1 MDLRARAAVEGP
13 RRVILDLFRPRV
25 PIILQSEAPECGIA
39 CLAMVASYHGHRTDL
54 SAMRVRLS
62 PSLKGI
68 TLKNVAQIAETMGM
82 SARGVQVPLESLGK
96 LRLPAILH
104 WDMNHFVVLTE
115 VAGRKI
121 TVHDPARGKR
131 TMSFEDASR
140 HFTGVAMEFTPNSA
154 FQKTDERAKI
164 HAWDLLGVAAGLKGT
179 IAQILL
185 LSFALEV
192 FAIAQPFFLQL
203 VVDRVLVGRDQD
215 LLTVLGIAFATLI
228 AISVVVTAVRAWVGV
243 YLSTSINLRLMSS
256 LFDHMLKLPL
266 GWFEKRNI
274 GDIVSKFRSVDSIQR
289 TLSTTFV
296 ETAVDG
302 VMVILTLIVMFY
314 YSVTLTLVVLVA
326 ASLYAGARWIFY
338 YPQRNFTDEQLAHEA
353 RAGTHFIE
361 TLRGM
366 MAIKL
371 NLRESERRSAY
382 QNLVVDQT
390 NAGVRVQN
398 VGILQRGSNALIFG
412 LENVTVIWL
421 AALQVMDGKFSVGML
436 YGFIGFKLLF
446 LGRII
451 NLVDKWN
458 DFRMLDL
465 HVERI
470 ADIALAATEAH
481 KAALPVEMGIG
492 GLSIEAKG
500 LGYAYGP
507 EGFVFRDVSLTV
519 PAGGSIAVVG
529 PSGSG
534 KTTLIKVLLGLLPPT
549 EGDLRVNGRSLADW
563 EPAQY
568 RSRVGAVM
576 QDDSLFVGTIED
588 NISFFD
594 TEHDP
599 QRVREC
605 AKLAMIDEDIA
616 GMPMQYNT
624 IVGSL
629 GMALSG
635 GQKQRVLLARALY
648 RKPQILFLDEA
659 FDQVDMALERG
670 ISARLAKLNIS
681 LVLVSHRPETVA
693 GFESKV
699 ELSKPTS
706 FAVASA
712 APAANGRDATTGE
725 PEAVS
730 GVQRLVRPR

>member
-1 MDLRARAAVEGP
+1 MFE
-13 RRVILDLFRPRV
+13 LFRPRV

-39 CLAMVASYHGHRTDL
+39 CLAMVASFHGHRTDL

-68 TLKNVAQIAETMGM
+68 TLKNIAQIAETMGM
-82 SARGVQVPLESLGK
+82 SARGVQVPLEALGK
-96 LRLPAILH
+96 LRLPAVLH

-115 VAGRKI
+115 VSGRRI

-131 TMSFEDASR
+131 VMSFEDTSR
-140 HFTGVAMEFTPNSA
+140 HFTGVAMEFTPTSA
-154 FQKTDERAKI
+154 FQKTDEREKI
-164 HAWDLLGVAAGLKGT
+164 RAWDLLSVARGLKGT
-179 IAQILL
+179 IAQILM

-215 LLTVLGIAFATLI
+215 LLTVLGVAFATLI
-228 AISVVVTAVRAWVGV
+228 VISVVVTAVRAAVGV
-243 YLSTSINLRLMSS
+243 YLSTSINLRLLSS

-274 GDIVSKFRSVDSIQR
+274 GDVVSKFRSVDAIQR

-302 VMVILTLIVMFY
+302 VMVILTLAVMIY
-314 YSVTLTLVVLVA
+314 YSLPLTLVVLAA
-326 ASLYAGARWIFY
+326 ASLYALARWVFY
-338 YPQRNFTDEQLAHEA
+338 YPQRNFTDEQLAHEG
-353 RAGTHFIE
+353 RASTHFIE

-382 QNLVVDQT
+382 QNLVVEGT

-398 VGILQRGSNALIFG
+398 VGILQRSSNALIFG

-421 AALQVMDGKFSVGML
+421 AALQVLDGKFTVGML
-436 YGFIGFKLLF
+436 YAFIGFKLLF

-451 NLVDKWN
+451 NLVEKWN

-470 ADIALAATEAH
+470 ADIALAQTEVH
-481 KAALPVEMGIG
+481 KAALPVEAAIG
-492 GLSIEAKG
+492 GLSLEARD

-507 EGFVFRDVSLTV
+507 EGYVFRGVNLVV
-519 PAGGSIAVVG
+519 PPAGSIAIVG

-534 KTTLIKVLLGLLPPT
+534 KTTLIKVLLGLLPPS
-549 EGDLRVNGRSLADW
+549 EGQVRVNGRNLADW
-563 EPAQY
+563 DPAQY

-576 QDDSLFVGTIED
+576 QDDQLFVGTIED

-605 AKLAMIDEDIA
+605 ARLAMIDEEIA
-616 GMPMQYNT
+616 AMPMGFNT
-624 IVGSL
+624 MVGSL

-670 ISARLAKLNIS
+670 ITARLAHLDIS
-681 LVLVSHRPETVA
+681 MVLVSHRPETVA
-693 GFESKV
+693 GFETKV
-699 ELSKPTS
+699 ELVRPNLGI
-706 FAVASA
+706 APVASA
-712 APAANGRDATTGE
+712 REAAPAE
-725 PEAVS
+725 QPSEAVPGS
-730 GVQRLVRPR
+730 VQRLVRPR

>member
-1 MDLRARAAVEGP
+1 MFG
-13 RRVILDLFRPRV
+13 LFRARV

-39 CLAMVASYHGHRTDL
+39 CLAMVSSYHGHRTDL

-82 SARGVQVPLESLGK
+82 TARGVQVPLEGLGK
-96 LRLPAILH
+96 LRLPAVLH

-115 VAGRKI
+115 VSGRKI

-131 TMSFEDASR
+131 VLTLDESSR
-140 HFTGVAMEFTPNSA
+140 HFTGVAMEFTPTSG
-154 FQKTDERAKI
+154 FQKKDEREKI
-164 HAWDLLGVAAGLKGT
+164 HSWQLLEVASGLKGT
-179 IAQILL
+179 IAQILM

-192 FAIAQPFFLQL
+192 FAIAMPFFLQL
-203 VVDRVLVGRDQD
+203 VVDRVLVGRDRD
-215 LLTVLGIAFATLI
+215 LLTVLGIAFATLVV
-228 AISVVVTAVRAWVGV
+228 ISVAVTAIRAWVGV
-243 YLSTSINLRLMSS
+243 YLSTHINLKLLST
-256 LFDHMLKLPL
+256 LFNHMLRLPL
-266 GWFEKRNI
+266 AWFEKRNI
-274 GDIVSKFRSVDSIQR
+274 GDIVSKFRSVDAIQR

-302 VMVILTLIVMFY
+302 VMVILTVIVMFY
-314 YSVTLTLVVLVA
+314 YSVGLTLVVLGA
-326 ASLYAGARWIFY
+326 ALLYAVARWTFY
-338 YPQRNFTDEQLAHEA
+338 YPQRYATDEQLAHEA
-353 RAGTHFIE
+353 RSGTHFIE

-398 VGILQRGSNALIFG
+398 VGILQRASNALVFG
-412 LENVTVIWL
+412 LENVIVIWL
-421 AALQVMDGKFSVGML
+421 GALLVMEGKFTVGML
-436 YGFIGFKLLF
+436 YAFIGFKLIF
-446 LGRII
+446 LTRII
-451 NLVDKWN
+451 NLVEKWN

-470 ADIALAATEAH
+470 ADIALAETEGA
-481 KAALPVEMGIG
+481 KPALP
-492 GLSIEAKG
+492 IETATGALTIEVKD
-500 LGYAYGP
+500 LGFAYGP
-507 EGFVFRDVSLTV
+507 EGFVFRGASLTV
-519 PAGGSIAVVG
+519 EPGETVAVIG

-534 KTTLIKVLLGLLPPT
+534 KTTLIKVMLGLLPPT
-549 EGDLRVNGRSLADW
+549 EGEIRVNGRNLADW
-563 EPAQY
+563 DVGQY

-576 QDDSLFVGTIED
+576 QDDQLFVGTIED

-599 QRVREC
+599 VRVREC
-605 AKLAMIDEDIA
+605 AKAAMIDEEIMA
-616 GMPMQYNT
+616 MPMQYNT

-648 RKPQILFLDEA
+648 RRPQILFLDEA
-659 FDQVDMALERG
+659 FDQMDVALERR
-670 ISARLAKLNIS
+670 ISKSLTDRSLAV
-681 LVLVSHRPETVA
+681 VLVSHREETISATV
-693 GFESKV
+693 KRV
-699 ELSKPTS
+699 PMT
-706 FAVASA
+706 AVRRIKSQ
-712 APAANGRDATTGE
+712 DT
-725 PEAVS
+725 
-730 GVQRLVRPR
+730 